1 MRIVYINT
9 NINNIDP
16 LLRDSNVQKKEMENF
31 LLKNK
36 INYNNIVEFAD
47 ENNHDQ
53 FMHRKKVKEMLKIL
67 NTHNH
72 KELYILDLNVID
84 NDQIYALMIIN
95 QLKHQGIKIFIK
107 NAYKIA
113 GYVRVSTEKQT
124 KKGVSISTQKQQIF
138 DKLKSMEIISNI
150 NDIFFYV
157 DDGYSG
163 KSLNRPMVKEIIND
177 IKKRNIVMLC
187 LYDLA
192 RLSRDISDTNWM
204 LALAKKYNV
213 TAISVYDDLRY
224 ETAGD
229 RMVTNI
235 KASYNM
241 YERERIVERTNDGLR
256 HICFDQKRYP
266 CGGKVRFGYYRGTDK
281 QIYIHQENAKLFK
294 KAVEMAKKR
303 CRIDKIRDYLNDN
316 QDERK
321 FTVET
326 VKEMLRDEKY
336 AGIFIYKDIVHYDI
350 VPPIVK
356 IEDLKEANKFITK
369 KKLKDNKMYLF
380 DGIVFCKCGKKM
392 SCTHSHGK
400 SKKYYYYKCS
410 NCNKTISQAKLENS
424 VMYIETVGSSKNEE
438 NKIKSEY
445 YRIKNKISEL
455 KNDYIKENI
464 TASEYCRCAVIL
476 EEEIKNIDSL
486 ISLSKETDTK
496 EKYINMVTLDEKKK
510 FLQRNFKE
518 IVVDPQSK
526 RIEKIIFN

>member
-1 MRIVYINT
+1 MKAVYINT
-9 NINNIDP
+9 NINNINP
-16 LLRDSNVQKKEMENF
+16 FLRDLDEQKKEMEKF

-36 INYNNIVEFAD
+36 ISYDNITEFAE
-47 ENNHDQ
+47 ENNSEQ
-53 FMHRKKVKEMLKIL
+53 FTRRKKVNDMLNFFSNEEI
-67 NTHNH
+67 

-84 NDQIYALMIIN
+84 SDQIYALMIVN
-95 QLKHQGIKIFIK
+95 QLKQQGINIFIK

-124 KKGVSISTQKQQIF
+124 KKGVSIDTQKQHIF
-138 DKLKSMEIISNI
+138 NKLKSMEIISDMS
-150 NDIFFYV
+150 DIFFYV

-163 KSLNRPMVKEIIND
+163 KSLDRPRVKEIIND
-177 IKKRNIVMLC
+177 IKKRNIVLFC
-187 LYDLA
+187 LYDLS
-192 RLSRDISDTNWM
+192 RLSRDVSDTNWM

-213 TAISVYDDLRY
+213 TALSVYDELRY
-224 ETAGD
+224 DTAGD

-266 CGGKVRFGYYRGTDK
+266 CGGKVRFGYYRGIDK
-281 QIYIHQENAKLFK
+281 QIYIHEEHSKLFI

-303 CRIDKIRDYLNDN
+303 YRIDKIRDYLNTHQN
-316 QDERK
+316 ERI

-336 AGIFIYKDIVHYDI
+336 AGIFIYKDMVHYDI

-356 IEDLKEANKFITK
+356 LEDLKEASKLITK
-369 KKLKDNKMYLF
+369 KKLKDNKKYLF

-400 SKKYYYYKCS
+400 NKKYYYYKCS
-410 NCNKTISQAKLENS
+410 NCNQTISQTKLENS
-424 VMYIETVGSSKNEE
+424 VMYLETVSTSKNEE
-438 NKIKSEY
+438 SKIKSEY
-445 YRIKNKISEL
+445 YRIKNKIAEL
-455 KNDYIKENI
+455 KNDYINEKI
-464 TASEYCRCAVIL
+464 TTNEFCRCAVVL
-476 EEEIKNIDSL
+476 EEKIKSINTL
-486 ISLSKETDTK
+486 ISLSKEK
-496 EKYINMVTLDEKKK
+496 NINEKYVDMITLDDKKK
-510 FLQRNFKE
+510 FLQKNFKE

-526 RIEKIIFN
+526 RIEKIIFY